1 MPTSANFGFEY
12 ETPSTLPGITIT
24 GGPSGATPILAVQVD
39 DALTGV
45 RNTAEDNA
53 ADIAAV
59 QTTLAGMSP
68 IYGRVVLSGTQSL
81 DDSATVRIQANTVVY
96 QSPTIWDAANFQFV
110 IPDGGD
116 GIYQVS
122 ASVSY
127 ASNATGR
134 RSCDVNTDAARLSS
148 ELNGAATTGNIRFTT
163 STQDRLTAGD
173 VVWFT
178 GFQASGGSLDVV
190 GSDTNITHLAIV
202 RICPLS

>member
-1 MPTSANFGFEY
+1 MPTTANFDFEY

-53 ADIAAV
+53 ANIAV
-59 QTTLAGMSP
+59 IQTTLTGMSP
-68 IYGRVVLSGTQSL
+68 IYGRVVLTGTQSL
-81 DDSATVRIQANTVVY
+81 TNSSTVRINANTVEY
-96 QSPTIWDAANFQFV
+96 QSASIWDAENFQFV

-116 GIYQVS
+116 GVYQLS

-127 ASNATGR
+127 DSNATGR
-134 RSCDVNTDAARLSS
+134 RSCDISTDAARLSS
-148 ELNGAATTGNIRFTT
+148 ELNSTDTAANVRYST
-163 STQDRLTAGD
+163 STTDALVAGD

-178 GFQASGGSLDVV
+178 GFQTSGGALDVI
-190 GSDTNITHLAIV
+190 GSDTNVTHLAIV
-202 RICPLS
+202 RVCPLV